1 MIGLVRDTWRAVLV
15 VVVVVLLRAIFAE
28 RPAAPPAPVAPA
40 WQPAA
45 VQWAPPP
52 VATGAWQPMPT
63 PAPAME
69 TQGPI
74 RRVAREFV
82 DLSEAVI
89 GVVR

>member
-1 MIGLVRDTWRAVLV
+1 MIGLVRDTWRAVLAV
-15 VVVVVLLRAIFAE
+15 VVAVLLRAIFAE

-52 VATGAWQPMPT
+52 VATGAWQPMP
-63 PAPAME
+63 APAVE
-69 TQGPI
+69 PQGPI
-74 RRVAREFV
+74 RRVARELV